1 VRDLAGELGEVR
13 PIELQV
19 VGAQLQTDNITTLEQ
34 YHQLGANPKE
44 KLVQRSLEEVIKDCG
59 AENERAARLVLY
71 LLTNENGTRP
81 LKTRAELEADL
92 EILGFESEAK
102 QLDLVLEVLVG
113 SGLVFLVPE
122 SPANRYQLVHDY
134 LVAFIRQQQAPG
146 LVGRTG
152 RSERETEINRS
163 TTEASSSGER

>member
-1 VRDLAGELGEVR
+1 VR

-19 VGAQLQTDNITTLEQ
+19 VGAQLQTENITTLEQ

-92 EILGFESEAK
+92 ELLGFESEAK

-113 SGLVFLVPE
+113 SG
-122 SPANRYQLVHDY
+122 
-134 LVAFIRQQQAPG
+134 
-146 LVGRTG
+146 
-152 RSERETEINRS
+152 
-163 TTEASSSGER
+163 